1 MDEIKNSNIL
11 LFANINLPDIIEI
24 LNYYIS
30 TSKEFKPNQII
41 NKDFYLEINEE
52 LESYNILQRYKA
64 LTKLFKVL
72 INTNKIPN
80 PLSIFENNFDI
91 LNKLQI
97 SKAYEYGLFENL
109 ISNLSF
115 FYSKFIS
122 YNDNNFNIEKCEIIF
137 FIKINIYLLFIFLF
151 LFQNDLSMIHYI
163 KYNSDLLEEII
174 LKFIKQYT
182 HKYVPIRILL
192 CLYALYF
199 TILTCELN
207 DKNKTKEKAVDKFLT
222 KQNYM
227 KYLKPEIPLIFLS
240 NYHQTKNNVYNNNN
254 NNYCIEKFYRRNLI
268 MQQKSEIEMIF
279 ISQILKILLITFANA
294 KNQEA
299 NELTKDYYTEVFLK
313 QYYLYNNSNIFVED
327 EQDKNNDIN
336 GEKNIAEKNRELNY
350 KQIKE
355 LISSFQDEEKNLYNI
370 INIFNTE
377 GIIYTISLIYLT
389 ALKKLKKKNLIQF
402 TYLSFLFKDSNGLKV
417 FLALLKQDNKNI
429 SDQFLQSEGLEHL
442 QIIYDN
448 ISSQMLLI
456 ILKIIFNIVNKIDD
470 FIIVLIECHVP
481 IMLNNILNSNA
492 NKEKLINDYK
502 EKNKNKKEDDNS
514 NNINNNNND
523 INNNI
528 NNNINILIKNEE
540 FIKKINPL
548 IKKACLKLFKCQIKF
563 LNKAWRQENE
573 NILTDIYLT
582 LNVSCDQS
590 DNYLKYKD
598 IKDKDLIK
606 EINPIYFKE
615 EELKNI
621 FSEFHDYNYFKYISD
636 PSSYDEFIFKKMHS
650 LYANMLLSLE
660 KQIEQKK
667 SN

>member
-1 MDEIKNSNIL
+1 MNDINNPNSKIL
-11 LFANINLPDIIEI
+11 LFANINISDIIEI
-24 LNYYIS
+24 INYYTSI
-30 TSKEFKPNQII
+30 SKEIQINPII
-41 NKDFYLEINEE
+41 NKDFYLELNEE
-52 LESYNILQRYKA
+52 LESYNLLPRYNA

-72 INTNKIPN
+72 INTNKITDS
-80 PLSIFENNFDI
+80 LSIFQTYEEI
-91 LNKLQI
+91 LNKVQI
-97 SKAYEYGLFENL
+97 TKAYEYGLFESL
-109 ISNLSF
+109 TYNLS
-115 FYSKFIS
+115 YLYTQFIA
-122 YNDNNFNIEKCEIIF
+122 YNENIFDIEKCELIF
-137 FIKINIYLLFIFLF
+137 FIKINTYLLFAILYIM
-151 LFQNDLSMIHYI
+151 QNDSSMINHI
-163 KYNSDLLEEII
+163 KYNSDLLEETI

-182 HKYVPIRILL
+182 HKFVPIRILL
-192 CLYALYF
+192 CLYTIYF
-199 TILTCELN
+199 LILTSDEEDEN
-207 DKNKTKEKAVDKFLT
+207 KNINNKDKYLT

-227 KYLKPEIPLIFLS
+227 KYLKPETPLIFLS
-240 NYHQTKNNVYNNNN
+240 LFHQNNKD
-254 NNYCIEKFYRRNLI
+254 YCIENFYRRNLI

-279 ISQILKILLITFANA
+279 ISQILKILLITFANS

-299 NELTKDYYTEVFLK
+299 NELTKDYYTEIILK
-313 QYYLYNNSNIFVED
+313 QYYIKNNQQIFVE
-327 EQDKNNDIN
+327 EQENNNDSIN
-336 GEKNIAEKNRELNY
+336 TNSNKNLLEKNRELNI
-350 KQIKE
+350 KQMKE
-355 LISSFQDEEKNLYNI
+355 IINSFPEQEKSLYNI

-389 ALKKLKKKNLIQF
+389 ALKKLKRKNLIQF

-429 SDQFLQSEGLEHL
+429 SDQFLQSEGLDFL

-448 ISSQMLLI
+448 IFSQMLLV
-456 ILKIIFNIVNKIDD
+456 ILKIIYNIVNKIDD

-492 NKEKLINDYK
+492 NKEKLLQEYKRNQIK
-502 EKNKNKKEDDNS
+502 EKDKNNLEENL
-514 NNINNNNND
+514 NE
-523 INNNI
+523 NNNI
-528 NNNINILIKNEE
+528 NNSNLNIILKNEE

-598 IKDKDLIK
+598 IKDKDSIK

-621 FSEFHDYNYFKYISD
+621 FLEFHDYNYFKYTSD
-636 PSSYDEFIFKKMHS
+636 PSSYDEFLNKTNHS
-650 LYANMLLSLE
+650 LYANLLLSLE
-660 KQIEQKK
+660 KQIDQK
-667 SN
+667 N

>member
-1 MDEIKNSNIL
+1 MAESKNSNIL
-11 LFANINLPDIIEI
+11 LFANINISDIIEI
-24 LNYYIS
+24 INYYIS
-30 TSKEFKPNQII
+30 SSKDFKLNQII

-52 LESYNILQRYKA
+52 LESYNLLPRYKA

-72 INTNKIPN
+72 YNTNKITDA
-80 PLSIFENNFDI
+80 LSIFQNYEEI
-91 LNKLQI
+91 LNKVQI
-97 SKAYEYGLFENL
+97 SKAYEYGIFESL
-109 ISNLSF
+109 TSNLSYL
-115 FYSKFIS
+115 YSQFIT
-122 YNDNNFNIEKCEIIF
+122 YNENIFDIEKCELIF
-137 FIKINIYLLFIFLF
+137 FIKININLLFIILYI
-151 LFQNDLSMIHYI
+151 FQNDSSMINHI

-192 CLYALYF
+192 CLYTLYF
-199 TILTCELN
+199 IVLTSEE
-207 DKNKTKEKAVDKFLT
+207 KNENNNKEEKNIKKEKYLT
-222 KQNYM
+222 KQNYL
-227 KYLKPEIPLIFLS
+227 KYLKPETPLIFLS
-240 NYHQTKNNVYNNNN
+240 SYHQKHKD
-254 NNYCIEKFYRRNLI
+254 YCIEKFYRRNLI

-279 ISQILKILLITFANA
+279 ISQILKILLITFANS

-299 NELTKDYYTEVFLK
+299 NELTKDYYTEIFLK
-313 QYYLYNNSNIFVED
+313 QYYIYNNPQIFVIE
-327 EQDKNNDIN
+327 EQGINNN
-336 GEKNIAEKNRELNY
+336 EKNKNSLEKNRELNY
-350 KQIKE
+350 KQMKDIINS
-355 LISSFQDEEKNLYNI
+355 LSDQEKSLYNI

-377 GIIYTISLIYLT
+377 SIIYTISLLYLT

-417 FLALLKQDNKNI
+417 FLALLKQDNKNL
-429 SDQFLQSEGLEHL
+429 SDQFLQSEGLDNL
-442 QIIYDN
+442 QLIYDN

-456 ILKIIFNIVNKIDD
+456 ILKIIYNIVNRIDD

-481 IMLNNILNSNA
+481 IMLNNILNSNS
-492 NKEKLINDYK
+492 NKEKLIQEYK
-502 EKNKNKKEDDNS
+502 QSQNKDKNNSEEKNNEDGN
-514 NNINNNNND
+514 
-523 INNNI
+523 NNNI
-528 NNNINILIKNEE
+528 NNNTNNKNLNIIIKNEE

-598 IKDKDLIK
+598 IKDKDSIK

-615 EELKNI
+615 DELKNI
-621 FSEFHDYNYFKYISD
+621 FSEFHEYNYFKYITD
-636 PSSYDEFIFKKMHS
+636 PSSYDEFIDKKKHS

-660 KQIEQKK
+660 KQIWQKK
-667 SN
+667 SD

>member
-1 MDEIKNSNIL
+1 MAESKNSNIL
-11 LFANINLPDIIEI
+11 LFANINISDIIEI
-24 LNYYIS
+24 INYYIS
-30 TSKEFKPNQII
+30 SSKDFKLNQII

-52 LESYNILQRYKA
+52 LESYNLLPRYKA

-72 INTNKIPN
+72 YNTNKITDA
-80 PLSIFENNFDI
+80 LSIFQNYEEI
-91 LNKLQI
+91 LNKVQI
-97 SKAYEYGLFENL
+97 SKAYEYGIFESL
-109 ISNLSF
+109 TSNLSYL
-115 FYSKFIS
+115 YSQFIT
-122 YNDNNFNIEKCEIIF
+122 YNENIFDIEKCELIF
-137 FIKINIYLLFIFLF
+137 FIKININLLFIILYI
-151 LFQNDLSMIHYI
+151 FQNDSSMINHI

-192 CLYALYF
+192 CLYTLYF
-199 TILTCELN
+199 IVLTSEE
-207 DKNKTKEKAVDKFLT
+207 KNENNNNEEKNIKKEKYLT
-222 KQNYM
+222 KQNYL
-227 KYLKPEIPLIFLS
+227 KYLKPETPLIFLS
-240 NYHQTKNNVYNNNN
+240 SYHQKHKD
-254 NNYCIEKFYRRNLI
+254 YCIEKFYRRNLI

-279 ISQILKILLITFANA
+279 ISQILKILLITFANS

-299 NELTKDYYTEVFLK
+299 NELTKDYYTEIFLK
-313 QYYLYNNSNIFVED
+313 QYYIYNNPQIFVIE
-327 EQDKNNDIN
+327 EQDINNNENNKNSL
-336 GEKNIAEKNRELNY
+336 EKNRELNY
-350 KQIKE
+350 KQMKDIINS
-355 LISSFQDEEKNLYNI
+355 LSDQEKSLYNI

-377 GIIYTISLIYLT
+377 SIIYTISLLYLT

-417 FLALLKQDNKNI
+417 FLALLKQDNKNL
-429 SDQFLQSEGLEHL
+429 SDQFLQSEGLDNL
-442 QIIYDN
+442 QLIYDN

-456 ILKIIFNIVNKIDD
+456 ILKIIYNIVNRIDD

-481 IMLNNILNSNA
+481 IMLNNILNSNS
-492 NKEKLINDYK
+492 NKEKLIQEYK
-502 EKNKNKKEDDNS
+502 QSQNKDKNNPEEKNNEDGN
-514 NNINNNNND
+514 
-523 INNNI
+523 NNNI
-528 NNNINILIKNEE
+528 NNNTNNKNLNIIIKNEE

-598 IKDKDLIK
+598 IKDKDSIK

-615 EELKNI
+615 DELKNI
-621 FSEFHDYNYFKYISD
+621 FSEFHEYNYFKYITD
-636 PSSYDEFIFKKMHS
+636 PSSYDEFIDKKKHS

-660 KQIEQKK
+660 KQIGQKK
-667 SN
+667 SD

>member
-1 MDEIKNSNIL
+1 MLESKNSNIL
-11 LFANINLPDIIEI
+11 LFANINLPDIIELI
-24 LNYYIS
+24 NYYTSS
-30 TSKEFKPNQII
+30 TKSFKFNNQII

-52 LESYNILQRYKA
+52 LESYNILPRYQA
-64 LTKLFKVL
+64 LIKLFKAL
-72 INTNKIPN
+72 INSNIIADS
-80 PLSIFENNFDI
+80 LSIFENYENI
-91 LNKLQI
+91 LNKNQI
-97 SKAYEYGLFENL
+97 IKAYEYGIFESL

-115 FYSKFIS
+115 LYNKFIT
-122 YNDNNFNIEKCEIIF
+122 YNENNFNIEKCELIF
-137 FIKINIYLLFIFLF
+137 FIKINAYLLFSILF
-151 LFQNDLSMIHYI
+151 INQNEKSMINYI
-163 KYNSDLLEEII
+163 KYSSDSLEEII

-192 CLYALYF
+192 CLYTLYF
-199 TILTCELN
+199 IILTSDN
-207 DKNKTKEKAVDKFLT
+207 SDNISKEKNQSEKPKEKYLT
-222 KQNYM
+222 KQNYQ
-227 KYLKPEIPLIFLS
+227 KYLKPEIPLIFIS
-240 NYHQTKNNVYNNNN
+240 SYHQKNNLNNDF
-254 NNYCIEKFYRRNLI
+254 CIDKFYRRNLI
-268 MQQKSEIEMIF
+268 MQQKTDIEMIF
-279 ISQILKILLITFANA
+279 ISQILKILLITFANS

-299 NELTKDYYTEVFLK
+299 NELTKDYYTEIFLK
-313 QYYLYNNSNIFVED
+313 QYYLKKNEDIFL
-327 EQDKNNDIN
+327 EQENKEETN
-336 GEKNIAEKNRELNY
+336 KELNY

-355 LISSFQDEEKNLYNI
+355 IIGTFQEKEKSLYNI

-377 GIIYTISLIYLT
+377 GIIYTISLLYLT

-429 SDQFLQSEGLEHL
+429 SDQFLQSVGLDFL

-448 ISSQMLLI
+448 IFSQMLLI

-470 FIIVLIECHVP
+470 FILVLIECHVP

-492 NKEKLINDYK
+492 NKEKMLQEYK
-502 EKNKNKKEDDNS
+502 LNLNKDKTG
-514 NNINNNNND
+514 NNNLDEINNNANLNA
-523 INNNI
+523 I
-528 NNNINILIKNEE
+528 IKNEE

-598 IKDKDLIK
+598 IKDKDSIK
-606 EINPIYFKE
+606 EVNPIYFKE
-615 EELKNI
+615 EELKII
-621 FSEFHDYNYFKYISD
+621 FSEFHEYNYFKYISD
-636 PSSYDEFIFKKMHS
+636 PSSYDEFISKKMHS
-650 LYANMLLSLE
+650 SYANELISLE
-660 KQIEQKK
+660 KKQIEQNK

>member
-1 MDEIKNSNIL
+1 MLESKNSNIL
-11 LFANINLPDIIEI
+11 LFANINLPDIIELI
-24 LNYYIS
+24 NYYTSS
-30 TSKEFKPNQII
+30 TKSFKFNNQII

-52 LESYNILQRYKA
+52 LESYNILPRYQA
-64 LTKLFKVL
+64 LIKLFKAL
-72 INTNKIPN
+72 INSNIIADS
-80 PLSIFENNFDI
+80 LSIFENYENI
-91 LNKLQI
+91 LNKTQI
-97 SKAYEYGLFENL
+97 IKAYEYGIFESL

-115 FYSKFIS
+115 LYNKFIS
-122 YNDNNFNIEKCEIIF
+122 YNENNFDIEKCELIF
-137 FIKINIYLLFIFLF
+137 FIKINVYLLFSMLF
-151 LFQNDLSMIHYI
+151 INQNEKSMINYI
-163 KYNSDLLEEII
+163 KYSSDSLEEII

-192 CLYALYF
+192 CLYTLYF
-199 TILTCELN
+199 IILTSDNSGNISEE
-207 DKNKTKEKAVDKFLT
+207 KNQSEKPKEKYLT
-222 KQNYM
+222 KQNYQ
-227 KYLKPEIPLIFLS
+227 KYLKPEIPLIFIS
-240 NYHQTKNNVYNNNN
+240 SYHQKNNLNNDF
-254 NNYCIEKFYRRNLI
+254 CIDKFYRRNLI
-268 MQQKSEIEMIF
+268 MQQKTDIEMIF
-279 ISQILKILLITFANA
+279 ISQILKILLITFANS

-299 NELTKDYYTEVFLK
+299 NELTKDYYTEIFLK
-313 QYYLYNNSNIFVED
+313 QYYLKKNEDIFL
-327 EQDKNNDIN
+327 EQENKEETN
-336 GEKNIAEKNRELNY
+336 KELNY

-355 LISSFQDEEKNLYNI
+355 IIGTFQEKEKSLYNI

-377 GIIYTISLIYLT
+377 GIIYTISLLYLT

-429 SDQFLQSEGLEHL
+429 SDQFLQSVGLDFL

-448 ISSQMLLI
+448 IFSQMLLI

-470 FIIVLIECHVP
+470 FILVLIECHVP

-492 NKEKLINDYK
+492 NKEKMLQEYK
-502 EKNKNKKEDDNS
+502 LNLNKDKTG
-514 NNINNNNND
+514 NNNLEEINNNTNLNA
-523 INNNI
+523 IM
-528 NNNINILIKNEE
+528 KNEE

-598 IKDKDLIK
+598 IKDKDSIK
-606 EINPIYFKE
+606 EVNPIYFKE
-615 EELKNI
+615 EELKII
-621 FSEFHDYNYFKYISD
+621 FSEFHEYNYFKYISD
-636 PSSYDEFIFKKMHS
+636 PSSYDEFISKKMHS
-650 LYANMLLSLE
+650 PYANELISLE
-660 KQIEQKK
+660 KKQIEQNK

>member
-1 MDEIKNSNIL
+1 MNDINNPNSKIL
-11 LFANINLPDIIEI
+11 LFANINISDIIEI
-24 LNYYIS
+24 INYYTSI
-30 TSKEFKPNQII
+30 SKEIQINPII
-41 NKDFYLEINEE
+41 NKDFYLELNEE
-52 LESYNILQRYKA
+52 LESYNLLPRYNA

-72 INTNKIPN
+72 INTNKITDS
-80 PLSIFENNFDI
+80 LSVFQTYEEI
-91 LNKLQI
+91 LNKVQI
-97 SKAYEYGLFENL
+97 TKAYEYGLFESL
-109 ISNLSF
+109 TSNLS
-115 FYSKFIS
+115 YLYTQFIA
-122 YNDNNFNIEKCEIIF
+122 YNENIFDIEKCELIF
-137 FIKINIYLLFIFLF
+137 FIKINTYLLFAILYIM
-151 LFQNDLSMIHYI
+151 QNDSSMINHI
-163 KYNSDLLEEII
+163 KYNSDLLEETI

-182 HKYVPIRILL
+182 HKFVPIRILL
-192 CLYALYF
+192 CLYTIYF
-199 TILTCELN
+199 LILTSDEEDEN
-207 DKNKTKEKAVDKFLT
+207 KNINNKDKYLT

-227 KYLKPEIPLIFLS
+227 KYLKPETPLIFLS
-240 NYHQTKNNVYNNNN
+240 LFHQNNKD
-254 NNYCIEKFYRRNLI
+254 YCIEKFYRRNLI

-279 ISQILKILLITFANA
+279 ISQILKILLITFANS

-299 NELTKDYYTEVFLK
+299 NELTKDYYTEIILK
-313 QYYLYNNSNIFVED
+313 QYYINNNQQIFVE
-327 EQDKNNDIN
+327 EQENNNDSIN
-336 GEKNIAEKNRELNY
+336 TNSNKNLLEKNRELNI
-350 KQIKE
+350 KQMKE
-355 LISSFQDEEKNLYNI
+355 IINSFPEQEKSLYNI

-429 SDQFLQSEGLEHL
+429 SDQFLQSEGLDFL

-448 ISSQMLLI
+448 IFSQMLLV
-456 ILKIIFNIVNKIDD
+456 ILKIIYNIVNKIDD

-492 NKEKLINDYK
+492 NKEKLLQEYKQNQIK
-502 EKNKNKKEDDNS
+502 EKDKNNLEENL
-514 NNINNNNND
+514 NE
-523 INNNI
+523 NNNI
-528 NNNINILIKNEE
+528 NNSNLNIILKNEE

-598 IKDKDLIK
+598 IKDKDSIK

-621 FSEFHDYNYFKYISD
+621 FSEFHDYNYFKYTSD
-636 PSSYDEFIFKKMHS
+636 PSSYDEFLNKKNHS
-650 LYANMLLSLE
+650 LYANLLLSLE
-660 KQIEQKK
+660 KQIEQK
-667 SN
+667 N

>member
-1 MDEIKNSNIL
+1 MNDIKNPNSKIL
-11 LFANINLPDIIEI
+11 LFANINISDIIEI
-24 LNYYIS
+24 INYYSSI
-30 TSKEFKPNQII
+30 SKEKQINPII

-52 LESYNILQRYKA
+52 LESYNLLPRYNA

-72 INTNKIPN
+72 INTNKITDT
-80 PLSIFENNFDI
+80 LSIFQAYEEI
-91 LNKLQI
+91 LNKVQI
-97 SKAYEYGLFENL
+97 TKAYEYGLFESL
-109 ISNLSF
+109 TSNLS
-115 FYSKFIS
+115 YLYTQFIA
-122 YNDNNFNIEKCEIIF
+122 YNENIFDIEKCELIF
-137 FIKINIYLLFIFLF
+137 FIKINTYLLFAILYVM
-151 LFQNDLSMIHYI
+151 QNDSSMINHI
-163 KYNSDLLEEII
+163 KYNSDLLEETI

-192 CLYALYF
+192 CLYTLYF
-199 TILTCELN
+199 LILTSDEEEVN
-207 DKNKTKEKAVDKFLT
+207 KNNNNKEKYLT
-222 KQNYM
+222 KQNYI
-227 KYLKPEIPLIFLS
+227 KYLKPETPLIFLS
-240 NYHQTKNNVYNNNN
+240 SFHQNNKD
-254 NNYCIEKFYRRNLI
+254 YCIEKFYRRNLI

-279 ISQILKILLITFANA
+279 ISQILKILLITFANS

-299 NELTKDYYTEVFLK
+299 NELTKDFYTEIILK
-313 QYYLYNNSNIFVED
+313 QYYINNNQQIFVKE
-327 EQDKNNDIN
+327 EEVNNNDSIN
-336 GEKNIAEKNRELNY
+336 INNNNNKNLLEKNREINI
-350 KQIKE
+350 KQMKE
-355 LISSFQDEEKNLYNI
+355 IINSFSEVEKSLYNI

-429 SDQFLQSEGLEHL
+429 SDQFLQSEGLDLL

-448 ISSQMLLI
+448 IFSQMLLI
-456 ILKIIFNIVNKIDD
+456 ILKIIYNIVNKIDD

-492 NKEKLINDYK
+492 NKEKLLQEYKKNQIK
-502 EKNKNKKEDDNS
+502 EKDE
-514 NNINNNNND
+514 NNLDENLNE
-523 INNNI
+523 NNNI
-528 NNNINILIKNEE
+528 NNTNLNIIIKNEE
-540 FIKKINPL
+540 FIKIINPIL
-548 IKKACLKLFKCQIKF
+548 KKACLKLFKCQIKF

-598 IKDKDLIK
+598 IKDKDSIK

-621 FSEFHDYNYFKYISD
+621 FSEFHDYNYFKYTSE
-636 PSSYDEFIFKKMHS
+636 PSSYDEFLNKKNHS
-650 LYANMLLSLE
+650 LYANLLLSLE
-660 KQIEQKK
+660 KQIEQK
-667 SN
+667 N

>member
-1 MDEIKNSNIL
+1 MLESKNSNIL
-11 LFANINLPDIIEI
+11 LFANINLPDIIELI
-24 LNYYIS
+24 NYYTSS
-30 TSKEFKPNQII
+30 TKSFKFNNQII

-52 LESYNILQRYKA
+52 LESYNILPRYQA
-64 LTKLFKVL
+64 LIKLFKAL
-72 INTNKIPN
+72 INSNIITDS
-80 PLSIFENNFDI
+80 LSIFENYENNI
-91 LNKLQI
+91 LNKNQI
-97 SKAYEYGLFENL
+97 IKAYEYGIFESL

-115 FYSKFIS
+115 LYNKFIT
-122 YNDNNFNIEKCEIIF
+122 YNENNFNIEKCELIF
-137 FIKINIYLLFIFLF
+137 FIKINVYLLFSMLF
-151 LFQNDLSMIHYI
+151 INQNEKSMINYI
-163 KYNSDLLEEII
+163 KYSSDSLEEII

-192 CLYALYF
+192 CLYTLYF
-199 TILTCELN
+199 IILTSDN
-207 DKNKTKEKAVDKFLT
+207 SDNISKEKNQSEKPKEKYLT
-222 KQNYM
+222 KQNYQ
-227 KYLKPEIPLIFLS
+227 KYLKPEIPLIFIS
-240 NYHQTKNNVYNNNN
+240 SYHQKNNLNNDF
-254 NNYCIEKFYRRNLI
+254 CIDKFYRRNLI
-268 MQQKSEIEMIF
+268 MQQKTDIEMIF
-279 ISQILKILLITFANA
+279 ISQILKILLITFANS

-299 NELTKDYYTEVFLK
+299 NELTKDYYTEIFLK
-313 QYYLYNNSNIFVED
+313 QYYLKKNEDIFL
-327 EQDKNNDIN
+327 EQENKEETN
-336 GEKNIAEKNRELNY
+336 KELNY

-355 LISSFQDEEKNLYNI
+355 IIGTFQEKEKSLYNI

-377 GIIYTISLIYLT
+377 GIIYTISLLYLT

-429 SDQFLQSEGLEHL
+429 SDQFLQSVGLDFL

-448 ISSQMLLI
+448 IFSQMLLI

-470 FIIVLIECHVP
+470 FILVLIECHVP

-492 NKEKLINDYK
+492 NKEKMLQEYK
-502 EKNKNKKEDDNS
+502 LNLNKDKTG
-514 NNINNNNND
+514 NNNLEEINNNTNLNA
-523 INNNI
+523 IM
-528 NNNINILIKNEE
+528 KNEE

-598 IKDKDLIK
+598 IKDKDSIK
-606 EINPIYFKE
+606 EVNPIYFKE
-615 EELKNI
+615 EELKII
-621 FSEFHDYNYFKYISD
+621 FSEFHEYNYFKYISD
-636 PSSYDEFIFKKMHS
+636 PSSYDEFISKKMHS
-650 LYANMLLSLE
+650 SYANELISLE
-660 KQIEQKK
+660 KKQIEQNK